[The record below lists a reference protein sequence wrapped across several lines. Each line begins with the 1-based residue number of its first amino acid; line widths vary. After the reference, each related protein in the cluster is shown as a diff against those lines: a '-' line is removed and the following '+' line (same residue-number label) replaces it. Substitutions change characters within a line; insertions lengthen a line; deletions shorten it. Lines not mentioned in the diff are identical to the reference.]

1 MKSLN
6 FSSKAAYKRWLA
18 YGHMHTK
25 TGKLVK
31 AKVGRQSLFA
41 STPGYAKISI
51 RGRVHKVKHKR

>member
-6 FSSKAAYKRWLA
+6 FKSKAAYKKWLA

-31 AKVGRQSLFA
+31 AKKGRKNLFA
-41 STPGYAKISI
+41 ATPGYAKILI
-51 RGRVHKVKHKR
+51 KGKVHKVKHLK